1 MKLNLLANRSM
12 SCSGIYGRFLPGTS
26 HRDGRPAGRKTQD
39 LVSTLSSD
47 VNLDSDVDPEPLVLP
62 QEVISLFEAA
72 LEQPGWIDDKVPD
85 QFPIAGSKN
94 ASGMALAETDNWGNH
109 DNPNQGK
116 KRGFSKSLGI
126 DLEQLP
132 AKRLKGD

>member
-1 MKLNLLANRSM
+1 LR
-12 SCSGIYGRFLPGTS
+12 GTS
-26 HRDGRPAGRKTQD
+26 DEDVKPPGRKTQG

-47 VNLDSDVDPEPLVLP
+47 VNLDSDLDPEPSVSP
-62 QEVISLFEAA
+62 QEVIGLFEAA
-72 LEQPGWIDDKVPD
+72 LERPGWIDDKVPD
-85 QFPIAGSKN
+85 QFPRAGSKN
-94 ASGMALAETDNWGNH
+94 ASGVILTETDNNPG
-109 DNPNQGK
+109 NPNQGK